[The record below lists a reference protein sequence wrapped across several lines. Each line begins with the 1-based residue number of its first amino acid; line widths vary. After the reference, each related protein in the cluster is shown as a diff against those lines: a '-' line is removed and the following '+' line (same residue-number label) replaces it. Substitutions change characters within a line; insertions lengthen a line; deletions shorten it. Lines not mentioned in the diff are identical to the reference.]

1 MGFNSFNGGIIGKA
15 NNPTASVATGAV
27 RTSYN
32 TSAGVYYDPET
43 RQPTQDQSKAF
54 RKNYAGIGYTYDPVR
69 DAFIPPKPF
78 NSWILNEDTC
88 CWDPP
93 VSYPNDGNQY
103 YWDEEN
109 LNWVAL

>member
-1 MGFNSFNGGIIGKA
+1 MGFNSFNGGIIGKV
-15 NNPTASVATGAV
+15 NNPANYVA
-27 RTSYN
+27 
-32 TSAGVYYDPET
+32 
-43 RQPTQDQSKAF
+43 
-54 RKNYAGIGYTYDPVR
+54 IGYIYDPVR

-93 VSYPNDGNQY
+93 VSYPNDENQY